1 MQVSASIMSEAEG
14 SARTTREPLW
24 REVTPILR
32 QCSAEL
38 EARSCPACHRKLPR
52 LAPAGALRLLGLPG
66 SGSMFPV
73 QLGEMIHSER
83 FSLFDAMSALEI
95 MDPKMDAGMSAGDV
109 KVRTS
114 AVVCGS
120 LLGTINGCLPR
131 RPSTSASAAAS
142 CPCRSATPI

>member
-1 MQVSASIMSEAEG
+1 MARGHSNPASVLGGAGGTFLPRVSSEAASSG
-14 SARTTREPLW
+14 TR
-24 REVTPILR
+24 R
-32 QCSAEL
+32 C
-38 EARSCPACHRKLPR
+38 
-52 LAPAGALRLLGLPG
+52 LRLLELPG